1 MIPYMI
7 GRKAEIS
14 VTKMRAITLS
24 GVIPDIDSVSI
35 FLGLEAFK
43 DFHGGP
49 VHSILVGLI
58 LALVVALG
66 FYLYT
71 RENVLLWS
79 IIGVFFHLLLDIPNT
94 LSYKMAQDG
103 LHYLWPFSDY
113 RIALQN
119 VVPNPEAWH
128 LLILT
133 LIFGTSMA
141 YFVILARKDAYPWRI
156 WFDEKKLFGKKKDT
170 T

>member
-35 FLGLEAFK
+35 FFGLEAFK

-58 LALVVALG
+58 LALVIALG